1 MDVSRRYYV
10 YLFGFFGIFLA
21 EIVFSCEVTLESERT
36 ECGNSVSSADTCP
49 TTCCYDD
56 STTPKCY
63 FREKDY
69 GSIRHSNGLCINV
82 KSDLNT
88 LVWSR
93 DCTSRN
99 AFFLVSYDHP
109 PFHLASG
116 KCVLP
121 PAKFDNPEYFANLVL
136 SRSKQHC
143 NSQIVTF
150 RSTTNGNL
158 KYIYN
163 KNPYE
168 ICIGGKS
175 IQEPHENEN
184 IFIQRSVCETNNM
197 CNFSY
202 VYERMFREN
211 ERASFHCASCS
222 TIEII
227 QANYGVKIV
236 ERYPLAISSSDASC
250 VTIAATKVVKD
261 KCDRRERCSFV
272 VNQNDFLQTPCL
284 KSTILLVRYTCK
296 WKIPAAPSA
305 LNVTVED
312 RNVLLIVWSND
323 NNNGKLIRFKISWK
337 IVGETFVRSVTGY
350 YKERT
355 ESKRLIGLQEATA
368 YEITV
373 ARYSDDGKTVGR
385 KRHKIAITR
394 SAALKNTGKK
404 SATSFEIQLRTL
416 QKDDKYI
423 QIVVVKTN
431 RKPTK
436 HPGNDLQP
444 YDKNTVNSKPYIAA
458 ELGKTFVNQNSLFTV
473 GDDKSYSKTRRTRR
487 DISFKNVKLEPD
499 TGYSVFQ
506 RTFKSADLYYDSDWM
521 DVVTTDKELITKQSS
536 TPSIKSPTAAMIN
549 TEKSTNTDNENYNK
563 SCKASCSKMD
573 GGTEWYLY
581 IVTFVSG
588 AFVGVVFSGIAGL
601 FFYRRLK
608 NKISAKSL
616 QESKPE
622 SRPERNPVY
631 EDLNLNEMNSGDDN
645 YHQSLQG
652 HSDSHEVSG
661 ENADSAYSELS
672 TIREEDNNYQL

>member
-1 MDVSRRYYV
+1 MLHASWSVVLNATNHLLLCELSS
-10 YLFGFFGIFLA
+10 GINK
-21 EIVFSCEVTLESERT
+21 T
-36 ECGNSVSSADTCP
+36 ECGNDVSSSDSCP
-49 TTCCYDD
+49 TTCCYN
-56 STTPKCY
+56 SLTTPSCY
-63 FREKDY
+63 FRESDY
-69 GSIRHSNGLCINV
+69 GPIRHSNGLCINV
-82 KSDLNT
+82 KSDLVT

-121 PAKFDNPEYFANLVL
+121 STKFGDPGNADLVL
-136 SRSKQHC
+136 SRSKRYC
-143 NSQIVTF
+143 NINIVTY

-158 KYIYN
+158 KYFYRRI
-163 KNPYE
+163 PYD
-168 ICIGGKS
+168 ICIGSKS
-175 IQEPHENEN
+175 IPEPRENEN
-184 IFIQRSVCETNNM
+184 VSVQNSVCRTNNV

-211 ERASFHCASCS
+211 ENASFHCESCS

-227 QANYGVKIV
+227 RANYGVKIV

-250 VTIAATKVVKD
+250 VATTTTRVVKG
-261 KCDRRERCSFV
+261 KCDGRERCSFV
-272 VNQNDFLQTPCL
+272 VKQNDFLQTPCQ

-296 WKIPAAPSA
+296 WKIPAAPSV
-305 LNVTVED
+305 LNVTVEG

-323 NNNGKLIRFKISWK
+323 NNNGKWIKFKVSWK
-337 IVGETFVRSVTGY
+337 KVGETLVLSVDQSD
-350 YKERT
+350 KERAA
-355 ESKRLIGLQEATA
+355 SIRLTGLQEATA

-385 KRHKIAITR
+385 KRRKIAITR

-404 SATSFEIQLRTL
+404 STTSFEIQFGTL

-444 YDKNTVNSKPYIAA
+444 YDKNTVNTKPYIAA
-458 ELGKTFVNQNSLFTV
+458 ELEKTFVNKNSLFTV
-473 GDDKSYSKTRRTRR
+473 GDGKSYSKAARTRR
-487 DISFKNVKLEPD
+487 DISFKNARLELD

-506 RTFKSADLYYDSDWM
+506 RTFKNADLYYDSDWM
-521 DVVTTDKELITKQSS
+521 DVVTTDKVLITKRSS
-536 TPSIKSPTAAMIN
+536 TQPPTAAMIN

-588 AFVGVVFSGIAGL
+588 AFVGVVFSGIVGL

-608 NKISAKSL
+608 NKISAKPL
-616 QESKPE
+616 QETKPE
-622 SRPERNPVY
+622 SRSERNPVY

-645 YHQSLQG
+645 YQSLQG
-652 HSDSHEVSG
+652 NSDSQEVSG
-661 ENADSAYSELS
+661 ENADSAYTELN
-672 TIREEDNNYQL
+672 TIREEDNKYESLK